1 MIRWL
6 PSRLQVPAVM
16 AVGGS
21 VLAVAFLVGTGWRA
35 GLGVAAV
42 TVVATAGY
50 YLLGGRDTDGGALF
64 GSRADERQTGISLR
78 AAALAGNALVVVAL
92 GGVVVTAALGH
103 LAWPFVL
110 VCLVG
115 VAAYLSGL
123 VLYRDR

>member
-21 VLAVAFLVGTGWRA
+21 VLAVASLVGTGWRA
-35 GLGVAAV
+35 GLGVAVV
-42 TVVATAGY
+42 TVAATVGY
-50 YLLGGRDTDGGALF
+50 YVLGGRDTDGGALF
-64 GSRADERQTGISLR
+64 GSRADERQVGISLR
-78 AAALAGNALVVVAL
+78 AAALAGNVLIVVAL

-103 LAWPFVL
+103 LDWHFVL

-115 VAAYLSGL
+115 AAAYVAGL